1 MSARPV
7 TTATSGGPITDDAVR
22 ATARALARDA
32 LASEDPL
39 SWFETLYAAAA
50 EGEAVVPWADLT
62 VNPHLASWSGLADLT
77 PGRALVVGCG
87 YGDDAAWLAER
98 GWQVTAFDLSA
109 TAVLRARERFGDD
122 VRWLAA
128 DLLDLPGWEPFDLV
142 VEIYTIQVL
151 PPGSIERGAGIA
163 ALRWLTGRDL
173 LVVARGREESDPPG
187 SMPWPLT
194 RAEVESIAD
203 DELRVQTL
211 EELLDDEEPPVRRLR
226 AHLRRVSPA

>member
-1 MSARPV
+1 M
-7 TTATSGGPITDDAVR
+7 TDDAVR
-22 ATARALARDA
+22 ATARALAQEA
-32 LASEDPL
+32 LGSDDPL
-39 SWFETLYAAAA
+39 GWFETLYAAAA
-50 EGEAVVPWADLT
+50 DGEAVVPWADLA
-62 VNPHLASWSGLADLT
+62 VNPHLASWPKLADLT

-98 GWQVTAFDLSA
+98 GWDVTAFDLSA

-122 VRWLAA
+122 VTWMAA
-128 DLLDLPGWEPFDLV
+128 DLLDPPMWEPFDLV

-151 PPGSIERGAGIA
+151 PPGSIERGAAIA
-163 ALRWLTGRDL
+163 SLRWLTRGDL

-194 RAEVESIAD
+194 RAELESIAGD
-203 DELRVQTL
+203 GLEVVTI

-226 AHLRRVSPA
+226 GHLRQISPA